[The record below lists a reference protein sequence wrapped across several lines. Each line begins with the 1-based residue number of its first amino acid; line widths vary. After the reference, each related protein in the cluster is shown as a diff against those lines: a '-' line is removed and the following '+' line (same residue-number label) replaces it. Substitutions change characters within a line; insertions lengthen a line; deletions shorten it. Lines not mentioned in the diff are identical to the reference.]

1 MVDGQKIE
9 LEANYRMSWKNIF
22 LLSFIGLV
30 LGAFMLHEAQTNTKR
45 LTINGVIELSIGQAT
60 VFFWAMSLF
69 MFGLVLLSVMA
80 LVQRLRSTNRITITT
95 DGLWTP
101 GPAWSPAQ
109 RFHPFSSIESLKVV
123 AVYKSRILQ
132 GKTKQSSFS
141 IASQNLSSIE
151 EFERVVALMHQLVN
165 RRAP

>member
-9 LEANYRMSWKNIF
+9 LETNYRMSWANIL
-22 LLSFIGLV
+22 LLSSIGLV
-30 LGAFMLHEAQTNTKR
+30 LGVFMLHEARTNTQR
-45 LTINGVIELSIGQAT
+45 LTINGVIELSVGHAT

-69 MFGLVLLSVMA
+69 MFGLVLLA
-80 LVQRLRSTNRITITT
+80 ILAIVQRLRGTNRITITT
-95 DGLWTP
+95 EGLWIP

-132 GKTKQSSFS
+132 GKTTHSRFG
-141 IASQNLSSIE
+141 IASQNLSSAE
-151 EFERVVALMHQLVN
+151 EFERIVALIQQLAN
-165 RRAP
+165 RRAS